1 MRVELKEVME
11 KLGVDYVLSAYETR
25 PWFLYDA
32 ERGITCSAEVRMGPG
47 EEDVQAEIQFL
58 HDEKEET
65 EGSSES
71 GGGSSAGSFDS
82 HGRLQQIMHMRIIPA
97 REGKWVPVFLTING
111 ESYVNEVYNWEE
123 KGCNFFRSCIE
134 AIQMNELPDIE
145 KLIDTEMYDSGRAGG
160 GRKGRVGRKSPKIK
174 PGQLLGMKR

>member
-1 MRVELKEVME
+1 ME

-25 PWFLYDA
+25 PWFLYDSD
-32 ERGITCSAEVRMGPG
+32 RGITCSAEVRMGPG

-58 HDEKEET
+58 HDEKEDDSQ
-65 EGSSES
+65 GSGSKDG
-71 GGGSSAGSFDS
+71 GGGSSFDS
-82 HGRLQQIMHMRIIPA
+82 HGKLQQILLMRIIPV
-97 REGKWVPVFLTING
+97 RDDKWVPVFLTING
-111 ESYVNEVYNWEE
+111 ESYVNEVHNWEE

-134 AIQMNELPDIE
+134 AIQMNELPDVE

-160 GRKGRVGRKSPKIK
+160 GRRGRVGKKSPKIK

>member
-1 MRVELKEVME
+1 MRVELKELME
-11 KLGVDYVLSAYETR
+11 KLGVDYILSAYETR

-32 ERGITCSAEVRMGPG
+32 EKGITCSAEVRMGPG

-58 HDEKEET
+58 HDEKEGE
-65 EGSSES
+65 EDKGSGSS
-71 GGGSSAGSFDS
+71 GGLSS
-82 HGRLQQIMHMRIIPA
+82 HGRLQQILHMRVIPT
-97 REGKWVPVFLTING
+97 REGKWNPVFLTING
-111 ESYVNEVYNWEE
+111 ESYVNEVHSWEE

-160 GRKGRVGRKSPKIK
+160 GKRGRVGRKAPKIK

>member
-25 PWFLYDA
+25 PWFLYDS

-58 HDEKEET
+58 HDEKEDSGET
-65 EGSSES
+65 DS
-71 GGGSSAGSFDS
+71 GSSAGALDS
-82 HGRLQQIMHMRIIPA
+82 HGKLQQIMLMRIVPA
-97 REGKWVPVFLTING
+97 REDKWVPVFLTING

-134 AIQMNELPDIE
+134 AIQMNELPDVE

-160 GRKGRVGRKSPKIK
+160 GRRGRVGRKAPKIK
-174 PGQLLGMKR
+174 PAQLLGMKR